1 MKQNTLKFKHYLVFC
16 NFLNYFYFAHYQT
29 YYMPNKI
36 TRLFDFAYVQ
46 LKSNPQS
53 NCFNTKI
60 GDKWIAT
67 STQQYIEQANTIS
80 RALIKLGVKAND
92 KIAVVTTNNR
102 VEWSILD
109 IAVLQIGAV
118 NVPLY
123 PTITSKD
130 YEYIINHSDAV
141 LCFVSD
147 KKLAKKVAKIKNKT
161 KLRDIYSFDEIEE
174 FSSWKSLLKLGES
187 EDNQNQVDDLKNKVL
202 PNDLATIIYTSGTTG
217 TPKGVMLSHQNIVE
231 NTLVSAKALDFEK
244 GNYKV
249 LSYLPICHIFERFAL
264 YYYQLMGFEVYFAES
279 IDKLGDNLKEVK
291 PHFIP
296 VVPRLL
302 EKIYDKIADKGSELK
317 GLKRMLFYWS
327 INLGKRYEPYSINGW
342 WYHFQ
347 LTIARKLV
355 FRKWKEAL
363 GGNIKFLVSGS
374 APLQPVLI
382 RLFTAAGIPIY
393 EGYGM
398 TETSPGVSI
407 NDFRNNGFKIGT
419 VGKALEGITIKI
431 AQDGEILIKGKNI
444 MLGYYKN
451 KELTEQTIQG
461 EYLHTGDIGI
471 IDEHGFLKITD
482 RKKEM
487 FKTSGGKYIAPAVL
501 ESKLK
506 ESRFIEQVMVIGEGE
521 KMPAA
526 IIQPHFEFLNEW
538 VKRKN
543 IKNDGTNASVISK
556 KKVKKRIQKEIDKAN
571 KSFGNWEQ
579 IKAFKLTPELWTVE
593 NNLLTP
599 TMKIKRR
606 SIKLK
611 YKELY
616 AKIYKK

>member
-1 MKQNTLKFKHYLVFC
+1 
-16 NFLNYFYFAHYQT
+16 
-29 YYMPNKI
+29 MPNRI
-36 TRLFDFAYVQ
+36 TRLFDFAYQQ
-46 LKSNPQS
+46 LKLNPQP

-60 GDKWIAT
+60 GNNWVAT
-67 STQQYIEQANTIS
+67 STQQYLEQANTIS
-80 RALIKLGVKAND
+80 RALLKLGVKPND
-92 KIAVVTTNNR
+92 KIAVVTSNNR

-109 IAVLQIGAV
+109 IAALQIGAV

-130 YEYIINHSDAV
+130 YQYIINHSDAI

-147 KKLAKKVAKIKNKT
+147 KELFAKVDTIKNNT
-161 KLRDIYSFDEIEE
+161 KLKDIYCFDSIENV
-174 FSSWKSLLKLGES
+174 SNWKSLLKLGENT
-187 EDNQNQVDDLKNKVL
+187 ENQQIVDELKSKVL
-202 PNDLATIIYTSGTTG
+202 PSNLATIIYTSGTTG
-217 TPKGVMLSHQNIVE
+217 TPKGVMLTHKNIVD
-231 NTLVSAKALDFEK
+231 NTLVSAKALDFDK
-244 GNYKV
+244 GTYKV

-264 YYYQLMGFEVYFAES
+264 YYYQLMGFQIYFAES
-279 IDKLGDNLKEVK
+279 IDKLGDNLKEVQ

-317 GLKRMLFYWS
+317 GVKRVLFYWS
-327 INLGKRYEPYSINGW
+327 INLGKRFEPYNKNGW

-347 LTIARKLV
+347 LSIARKLV
-355 FRKWKEAL
+355 FSKWRAAL

-382 RLFTAAGIPIY
+382 KLFTAAGIPIF

-398 TETSPGVSI
+398 TETSPGISI

-431 AQDGEILIKGKNI
+431 ANDGEILIKGSNI

-451 KELTEQTIQG
+451 KKLTEQTIKNG
-461 EYLHTGDIGI
+461 FLHTGDIGNL
-471 IDEHGFLKITD
+471 DKEGFLKITD

-501 ESKLK
+501 EGKLK
-506 ESRFIEQVMVIGEGE
+506 ESRFIEQVLVIGEGE

-526 IIQPHFEFLNEW
+526 IIQPHFEFLTEW

-543 IKNDGTNASVISK
+543 IKNDGTFTSIISK
-556 KKVKKRIQKEIDKAN
+556 KKVKKRILKEIEKAN

-579 IKAFKLTPELWTVE
+579 IKAFELTPEIWSIE
-593 NNLLTP
+593 NGLLTP
-599 TMKIKRR
+599 TMKMKRKE
-606 SIKLK
+606 ILNK
-611 YKELY
+611 YKKLHQN
-616 AKIYKK
+616 IYKK